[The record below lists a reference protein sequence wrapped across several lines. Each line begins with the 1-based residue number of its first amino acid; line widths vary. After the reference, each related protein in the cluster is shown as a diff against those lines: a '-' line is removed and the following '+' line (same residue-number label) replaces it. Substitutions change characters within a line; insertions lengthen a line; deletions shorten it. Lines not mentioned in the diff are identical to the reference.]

1 MLTGVSMPPP
11 AAHQYLPIL
20 NDRHSYFLYLDR
32 RPVRTAEDETVQLPT
47 RSTVSAYALE
57 TSSPGTPTKNVLA
70 SSGILTPI
78 DETLSHLQRPD
89 ESHPW
94 ALVELDNERFP
105 TVYTALPAS
114 LAARR
119 INDLQRGSAILDRT
133 WISSSFLWRL
143 WQHVETT
150 VPEYRFSQITFEHE
164 GLFSNRPLKPRSERE
179 RQENLAAT
187 TDEAPSYAPDRRKA
201 NLKVTERINVLRDI
215 VLPWREQYN
224 ALSSIVQIRV
234 PAYGRGGYDVFH
246 DGRFTNRSD
255 SASAFRDLVR
265 DVIALYATSTATI
278 EEDMRVRTDQASGAS
293 AAFAGFPLYMEFSNP
308 LDDQTFSRWIAT
320 FRRRNNRF
328 RLWGNPLLRGPNKA
342 HIYAVDYHL
351 WQTIDLEISTTHLRA
366 ILPQRTCG
374 NVVHRLVTSVQ
385 RFVDP
390 AVNVYLGD
398 QTYDA
403 VVRAASNETWVNH
416 RGR

>member
-1 MLTGVSMPPP
+1 MPMPPT

-20 NDRHSYFLYLDR
+20 SDRRSYFHYLDR
-32 RPVRTAEDETVQLPT
+32 RPVRTAEGETVHLPT

-57 TSSPGTPTKNVLA
+57 TSSPGTPTKDALA
-70 SSGILTPI
+70 SNGILTPI
-78 DETLSHLQRPD
+78 DETLSHLQHLD

-105 TVYTALPAS
+105 AIYTALPAS

-133 WISSSFLWRL
+133 WISSTFLWRL

-150 VPEYRFSQITFEHE
+150 IPEYRFSQITFEHE
-164 GLFSNRPLKPRSERE
+164 GIFSNPSSRLQPDRGQ
-179 RQENLAAT
+179 QENTAAT
-187 TDEAPSYAPDRRKA
+187 ADGTPPYASDRRKA

-224 ALSSIVQIRV
+224 ALSSIVQLRI

-246 DGRFTNRSD
+246 DGRFSNRSD

-265 DVIALYATSTATI
+265 DVIALYAASTTTI
-278 EEDMRVRTDQASGAS
+278 EEDTRVRASQPSGTS
-293 AAFAGFPLYMEFSNP
+293 AAFAGLPLYMKFSSP
-308 LDDQTFSRWIAT
+308 LDIQTFRRWIAT

-328 RLWGNPLLRGPNKA
+328 RLWGNPLLRGSNKA

-390 AVNVYLGD
+390 AVIVHLGD

-403 VVRAASNETWVNH
+403 VIQAASNEAWVNH
-416 RGR
+416 HGQ